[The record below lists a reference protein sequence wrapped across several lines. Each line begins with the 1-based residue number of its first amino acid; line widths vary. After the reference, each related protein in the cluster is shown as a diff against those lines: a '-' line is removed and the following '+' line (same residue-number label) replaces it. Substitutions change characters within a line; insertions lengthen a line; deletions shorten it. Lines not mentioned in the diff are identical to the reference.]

1 TVLILDPTELAL
13 TLCLF
18 GPFEA
23 RVNGAPLPRLRSRK
37 GVWLLALLALR
48 RGRAV
53 ERDWLAGT
61 LWPESTPAQLSHNLS
76 VSLTDLRRALG
87 SEAVRLRSPRRHTL
101 CLDLT
106 GAAVDLLDFDA
117 AIARGD
123 TTSLEHAVS
132 LYRGPLLEG

>member
-1 TVLILDPTELAL
+1 MTENFFRDEEGCLHTVSSPGPTEPAL

-37 GVWLLALLALR
+37 GVWLLALLILR

-61 LWPESTPAQLSHNLS
+61 LWPESTPGQLSPH
-76 VSLTDLRRALG
+76 
-87 SEAVRLRSPRRHTL
+87 
-101 CLDLT
+101 
-106 GAAVDLLDFDA
+106 LL
-117 AIARGD
+117 
-123 TTSLEHAVS
+123 L
-132 LYRGPLLEG
+132 